1 MKLKAKISYIE
12 VGEEGII
19 FENNVLKFYID
30 ISKSFWATD
39 CSNVA
44 TQFKQ
49 LYQFSFKRVF
59 LETEVWKLPERLLGD
74 KLD

>member
-30 ISKSFWATD
+30 ISKSF
-39 CSNVA
+39 
-44 TQFKQ
+44 
-49 LYQFSFKRVF
+49 
-59 LETEVWKLPERLLGD
+59 
-74 KLD
+74 